1 VSDLRSLTQAEAG
14 QLHLNLMPVSPEEL
28 VVSVAEMFRDA
39 AREKAISLE
48 TQVAPSL
55 PIIMADPDRLRQV
68 FGNLISNALR
78 HTPAG
83 GRITLAASALDGAVQ
98 FSVSDTGPGLT
109 PEEQAQVFERFWRAD
124 TSRSRD
130 GGGSG
135 LGLTIARYL
144 VEAHGGDIG
153 VESAPDQGARFWFT
167 IPVQNRA
174 A

>member
-1 VSDLRSLTQAEAG
+1 
-14 QLHLNLMPVSPEEL
+14 
-28 VVSVAEMFRDA
+28 
-39 AREKAISLE
+39 
-48 TQVAPSL
+48 
-55 PIIMADPDRLRQV
+55 
-68 FGNLISNALR
+68 
-78 HTPAG
+78 
-83 GRITLAASALDGAVQ
+83 VQ

-109 PEEQAQVFERFWRAD
+109 PEEQEQVFERFWRAD